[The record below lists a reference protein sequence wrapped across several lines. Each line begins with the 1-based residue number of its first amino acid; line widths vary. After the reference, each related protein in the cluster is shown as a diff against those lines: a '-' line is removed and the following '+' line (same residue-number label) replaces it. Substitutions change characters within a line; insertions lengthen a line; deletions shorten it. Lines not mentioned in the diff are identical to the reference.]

1 MYDAITS
8 VVGGKAVFVDSYPD
22 FCIDLNRVADAITPR
37 TKAIIFNSPNNPT
50 GAVASE
56 DVVRQLAQ
64 LAAERDI
71 VLISDEIYKAFCY
84 DQPFVSP
91 AKYNPQTLV
100 IDGFS
105 KSHGMPG
112 WRVGFAHG
120 PSAIIHE
127 MIKLQQY
134 SFVCAPHP
142 FQWAAA
148 AAMDV
153 DITPQIDAYRRKR
166 DMIVAGLA
174 NDYELTQPAGAF
186 YAFPKLPWG
195 TGMEFVSR
203 GIEKYQLLVIPG
215 NVFSSHDTHFRIS
228 YAATDAMLERGIDAL
243 QKLARDKP

>member
-1 MYDAITS
+1 
-8 VVGGKAVFVDSYPD
+8 
-22 FCIDLNRVADAITPR
+22 
-37 TKAIIFNSPNNPT
+37 
-50 GAVASE
+50 
-56 DVVRQLAQ
+56 
-64 LAAERDI
+64 
-71 VLISDEIYKAFCY
+71 
-84 DQPFVSP
+84 
-91 AKYNPQTLV
+91 
-100 IDGFS
+100 
-105 KSHGMPG
+105 
-112 WRVGFAHG
+112 
-120 PSAIIHE
+120 
-127 MIKLQQY
+127 
-134 SFVCAPHP
+134 
-142 FQWAAA
+142 
-148 AAMDV
+148 MDV